1 MKLFIVRH
9 GETESNT
16 KGLLQGWID
25 SPLNDFGRKLA
36 VLTGQ
41 AMKGICFDGCFSSPL
56 IRARE
61 TVEIILKESGN
72 DLPVITDDRLK
83 EIRFG
88 DMENHRISDMGEE
101 GRLLFWSDPFRVPR
115 FPNGESVQDVC
126 RRTQEF
132 LYELA
137 VRDDGKTY
145 LVGTHGCAV
154 RAMLNALY
162 EDPTDF
168 WQGKVPY
175 NLAVNILE
183 AEGGRLRFVEAD
195 KIYYDSSLIVD
206 HYKH

>member
-1 MKLFIVRH
+1 MRIYIIRH
-9 GETESNT
+9 GETETNT
-16 KGLLQGWID
+16 KGMLQGRTD
-25 SPLNDFGRKLA
+25 GRLNENGRALA
-36 VLTGQ
+36 VVTGR
-41 AMKGICFDGCFSSPL
+41 AMKGIHFDACITSPL
-56 IRARE
+56 ARAKE
-61 TVEIILKESGN
+61 TVEIILRETAN
-72 DLPVITDDRLK
+72 EIPIAFDDRLQ
-83 EIRFG
+83 EISFG
-88 DMENHRISDMGEE
+88 DQENATLSELGDDGVRFMT
-101 GRLLFWSDPFRVPR
+101 DPFSMAP
-115 FPNGESVQDVC
+115 FPNGESVRDVC

-137 VRDDGKTY
+137 ARDDGKTY